1 LATRGWVEQVASKS
15 KISTII
21 SSKRQHDECWLKKLF
36 RLGSAVPVHFAA
48 DEQDGSPTQQRRD
61 APMLNRFVGLTLAAI
76 AAFGAAATTAAPAFA
91 LYAYPPPP
99 PHKEPMPKG
108 NHGVYFHKI
117 R

>member
-1 LATRGWVEQVASKS
+1 
-15 KISTII
+15 
-21 SSKRQHDECWLKKLF
+21 
-36 RLGSAVPVHFAA
+36 
-48 DEQDGSPTQQRRD
+48 
-61 APMLNRFVGLTLAAI
+61 MLNRFVGLTLAAI
-76 AAFGAAATTAAPAFA
+76 AAFGAAATSAAPAFA